1 MAKRSQETQGDV
13 SIEDLLKRVSQEK
26 DQDKVLQLV
35 DKINLLYQEKD
46 KRLPKQRV

>member
-1 MAKRSQETQGDV
+1 MVKRSQERQGEV

-35 DKINLLYQEKD
+35 EKINLLYQEKD
-46 KRLPKQRV
+46 KRLSKQRV

>member
-1 MAKRSQETQGDV
+1 MAKRSQETQEEV

-35 DKINLLYQEKD
+35 EKINLLYQEKD
-46 KRLPKQRV
+46 KRLSKQRM